1 MTSQAEAPCS
11 ISHHARTSGQAPSFF
26 PTKHL
31 FSIEWPTC
39 GPCQSDSVTSNP
51 CYLLPAPAP
60 PFVCISSWCL
70 RVVVVCGQKVILA
83 IACSHIPVLP
93 SGSSKVEGT
102 FRENLNLLRRFF
114 LSSPL
119 SHSPNIASDQCTPMP
134 SLPGYEDEDSVP
146 LDSHSGSTQ
155 RFLHTLTL
163 LGFEQP
169 RLVLQAQYSPT
180 HSGAH
185 SSRTPR
191 ASH

>member
-1 MTSQAEAPCS
+1 MVSVAFSRKALGELGSRMTSQAEAPCS

-70 RVVVVCGQKVILA
+70 RVDVVCGQKVILA

-114 LSSPL
+114 SVLSF
-119 SHSPNIASDQCTPMP
+119 
-134 SLPGYEDEDSVP
+134 VP
-146 LDSHSGSTQ
+146 LTKY
-155 RFLHTLTL
+155 RFRPMHTHAVAT
-163 LGFEQP
+163 
-169 RLVLQAQYSPT
+169 RI
-180 HSGAH
+180 
-185 SSRTPR
+185 
-191 ASH
+191 